1 MWCNNHP
8 KEDLAKIWL
17 LAEEDNREN
26 LGGFFKNKSS
36 SIHIVI
42 FYILKYL
49 VYLKCRNKL
58 VCISLTFL
66 YLVILFLLEIRIQ
79 IFHINFF
86 DVLPTGIGTRGYLE
100 LKIT

>member
-1 MWCNNHP
+1 MWCSNHP

-36 SIHIVI
+36 SFHIVV

-49 VYLKCRNKL
+49 V
-58 VCISLTFL
+58 
-66 YLVILFLLEIRIQ
+66 
-79 IFHINFF
+79 
-86 DVLPTGIGTRGYLE
+86 
-100 LKIT
+100 